1 MACSDWWLM
10 MRLLPLLLLF
20 STSAFA
26 STDCEKA
33 ESMLSPSVHL
43 VVQALRLHKQ
53 NADHKTIAQW
63 RVNTFNPE
71 IEKIITANE
80 LSPKELMSPDLS
92 LTREVYNDV
101 MMRSKIYVGHVYSY
115 SKGTINEDAVEEQR
129 KAINA
134 VVQKFKSI
142 CVSQ

>member
-1 MACSDWWLM
+1 MADDAITTSIT
-10 MRLLPLLLLF
+10 F
-20 STSAFA
+20 ISTSAFA

-115 SKGTINEDAVEEQR
+115 SKAQLTRMQ
-129 KAINA
+129 
-134 VVQKFKSI
+134 
-142 CVSQ
+142 

>member
-1 MACSDWWLM
+1 
-10 MRLLPLLLLF
+10 MRILFSLLILF
-20 STSAFA
+20 STSTIA
-26 STDCEKA
+26 SMDCEKA
-33 ESMLSPSVHL
+33 EPMLSPSVHL

-53 NADHKTIAQW
+53 NADFKTIAQW

-71 IEKIITANE
+71 IEKIISANE
-80 LSPKELMSPDLS
+80 LTPKELISPDLS

-115 SKGTINEDAVEEQR
+115 SKGTISEDAVEEQR
-129 KAINA
+129 EIINS
-134 VVQKFKSI
+134 VVQKFKSL